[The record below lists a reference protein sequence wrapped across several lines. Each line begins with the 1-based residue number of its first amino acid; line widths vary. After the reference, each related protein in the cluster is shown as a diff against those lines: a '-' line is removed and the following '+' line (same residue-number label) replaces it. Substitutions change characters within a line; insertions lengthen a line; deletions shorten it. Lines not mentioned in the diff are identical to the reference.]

1 MALFRSRREL
11 DDADPVVFKR
21 YDFLLGEKQ
30 PGMSFLEIH
39 GKLVKF
45 SEKSWEFM
53 GVIRNLQPF

>member
-1 MALFRSRREL
+1 MTLTPLSS
-11 DDADPVVFKR
+11 KGMI
-21 YDFLLGEKQ
+21 FLLGEKQ